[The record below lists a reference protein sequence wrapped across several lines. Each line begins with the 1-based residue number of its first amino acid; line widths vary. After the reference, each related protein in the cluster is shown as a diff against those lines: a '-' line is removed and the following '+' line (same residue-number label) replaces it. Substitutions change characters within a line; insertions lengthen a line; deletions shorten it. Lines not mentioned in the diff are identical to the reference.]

1 MIENAVYLIRYNNKV
16 PKELFSRSLISRAR
30 RDAKLSQAELARLA
44 KTSQAAISMYEA
56 GTRSPTLDTLLRI
69 IRAAGSDL
77 RIGLSGPDTHTITRE
92 QFEQTLDPKVLEEF
106 NAKERERVRLAR
118 LGR

>member
-1 MIENAVYLIRYNNKV
+1 MMENTVYLIRYNKKV
-16 PKELFSRSLISRAR
+16 PKELFSRSLISLAR
-30 RDAKLSQAELARLA
+30 RKAKISQAELARLA

-92 QFEQTLDPKVLEEF
+92 QFEKTLDPKVLEEF

>member
-1 MIENAVYLIRYNNKV
+1 
-16 PKELFSRSLISRAR
+16 
-30 RDAKLSQAELARLA
+30 
-44 KTSQAAISMYEA
+44 
-56 GTRSPTLDTLLRI
+56 LLRI

-92 QFEQTLDPKVLEEF
+92 QFEKTLDPKVLEEF